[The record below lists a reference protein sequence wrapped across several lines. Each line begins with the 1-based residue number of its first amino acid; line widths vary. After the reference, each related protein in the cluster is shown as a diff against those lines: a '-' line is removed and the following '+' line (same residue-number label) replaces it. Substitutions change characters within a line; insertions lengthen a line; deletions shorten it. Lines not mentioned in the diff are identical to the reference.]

1 MKLPRVPYKLTKNM
15 SEVIAMRGINYGDML
30 RDGDLRE
37 STNLSARRYP
47 YLSVRRGRVK
57 DDSHPEA
64 FAMSE
69 WDGKLIVVE
78 SAVNAA
84 NEDVAHIRYGE
95 NLLKNADGNPYELSQ
110 SAEKQFAVV
119 GNKLII
125 FPDKAFFD
133 LAADNLTVRPLAD
146 TKTYYGMH
154 FYTDGTLGGG
164 GSRDFSMFPKDEPII
179 ISGCSVESN
188 NKTVILKEYTSNG
201 IKVANMDGTTE
212 NVFVDTPDFKETIYV
227 SAYIPNLDYICEYNN
242 RLYGCSNADNT
253 VYVSSL
259 GKPEEF
265 FETNTGDAGSFSVA
279 VGSDGKFTG
288 CTRFGSSVLFWKE
301 DKLHKLL
308 GEYPSEYT
316 LYSYDIDGVQA
327 GSHKS
332 QQVINETLFYLGSQ
346 GVYAYGGGI
355 PTLISENFGQRR
367 FKNGVAGRDTDSYYL
382 SAEDKNGNPHL
393 FVYETTAGF
402 WLREDDLRAKD
413 FARAGRDLYV
423 LDRGGI
429 IHKMDSGE
437 ADKDVEWMA
446 YFTPFYETM
455 QGRKT
460 YSKLLIRAEI
470 PQGAYIKP
478 EVRYDG
484 GDWKSLPAITGGK
497 DAKNDTV
504 AIPIPINR
512 CDKFELRLSG
522 KGDVAILGMVREFM
536 VRSDK

>member
-1 MKLPRVPYKLTKNM
+1 MIGGYANGEYVVRIKYDGNVLKDKDGNYPKLT
-15 SEVIAMRGINYGDML
+15 D
-30 RDGDLRE
+30 
-37 STNLSARRYP
+37 T
-47 YLSVRRGRVK
+47 
-57 DDSHPEA
+57 
-64 FAMSE
+64 
-69 WDGKLIVVE
+69 
-78 SAVNAA
+78 
-84 NEDVAHIRYGE
+84 
-95 NLLKNADGNPYELSQ
+95 
-110 SAEKQFAVV
+110 EKQFAVV

-125 FPDKAFFD
+125 FPDKLYIDLSKDGEDGAGVPKLKNAISSVRYNFAFYSTKD
-133 LAADNLTVRPLAD
+133 QSTSEQYPMNQMRVAAVTTGTNENNAP
-146 TKTYYGMH
+146 KTFSFSDH
-154 FYTDGTLGGG
+154 FKVGDSVIFKETDVEFAGNKKGTILEI
-164 GSRDFSMFPKDEPII
+164 FPKSDDTGGIVVQFEEEREVSVSGSYPTTIETYVPYLDYI
-179 ISGCSVESN
+179 CEKNNRLCGCS
-188 NKTVILKEYTSNG
+188 NKDN
-201 IKVANMDGTTE
+201 
-212 NVFVDTPDFKETIYV
+212 TIYV
-227 SAYIPNLDYICEYNN
+227 SALGEPFQL
-242 RLYGCSNADNT
+242 SNFIGN
-253 VYVSSL
+253 VSV
-259 GKPEEF
+259 
-265 FETNTGDAGSFSVA
+265 NSFAVA
-279 VGSDGKFTG
+279 VGSDGAFTG
-288 CTRFGSSVLFWKE
+288 CSVLGSSVLFWKE

-308 GEYPSEYT
+308 GEYASEYT
-316 LYSYDIDGVQA
+316 LYSYDFDGVQA

-393 FVYETTAGF
+393 FVYETTSGL